1 MAALRAKQQLN
12 PPIVKAARLAAK
24 EASARKYR
32 ERNRAMLAT
41 KAFVAC
47 TVAREQV
54 SCERHHLEQQA
65 VELAMRQRR
74 DLDVVLEG
82 LEPTESDQE

>member
-1 MAALRAKQQLN
+1 MAALRARQQLN

-24 EASARKYR
+24 DDSARKYR
-32 ERNRAMLAT
+32 EGNRAMLAT
-41 KAFVAC
+41 KAFIAR
-47 TVAREQV
+47 TVVCEQL
-54 SCERHHLEQQA
+54 SCECQHLEQQA

-74 DLDVVLEG
+74 DLDIALEG